1 MYGLYVQTHGE
12 GSSLMS
18 PDLAIRGVWR
28 ICLFPSQGFVL
39 NDDPD
44 LRFCVCCNLDRPL
57 LASPEP
63 ESETAFRTS
72 LSHTF
77 TYVVHVFA
85 IARGDRWVLRWF
97 LDISQ
102 TKVSLSYKSVL
113 FSALNSPSIP
123 QSLPCSFFHAD
134 SMFFMIQGRLHIG
147 NWGNRLGQSCGNTR
161 YEPYEQ
167 LRWSEKRVAK
177 R

>member
-39 NDDPD
+39 NDDTD

-77 TYVVHVFA
+77 TYVVHLFA

-102 TKVSLSYKSVL
+102 TKVSLSYKSVW
-113 FSALNSPSIP
+113 FSAPNSPSIP
-123 QSLPCSFFHAD
+123 LSLPCKFF
-134 SMFFMIQGRLHIG
+134 SML
-147 NWGNRLGQSCGNTR
+147 TR
-161 YEPYEQ
+161 CVS
-167 LRWSEKRVAK
+167 WSKVACTLAIEGTGWAK
-177 R
+177 VVKTHDMSHTSN

>member
-1 MYGLYVQTHGE
+1 
-12 GSSLMS
+12 MS

-57 LASPEP
+57 LAWPEP

-97 LDISQ
+97 LDISNQ
-102 TKVSLSYKSVL
+102 GQSIISVW
-113 FSALNSPSIP
+113 FSEPNSPSFP
-123 QSLPCSFFHAD
+123 QSLPCSFFHEK
-134 SMFFMIQGRLHIG
+134 
-147 NWGNRLGQSCGNTR
+147 TR
-161 YEPYEQ
+161 CVS
-167 LRWSEKRVAK
+167 WSKVACTLAIEGTGWAK
-177 R
+177 VVETHDMSHTSN